1 MGSYLEYDRNYLL
14 PEEASPLEKTI
25 EMIKP
30 KTKRAATQDQDRRT
44 ERWGRGRNCLRT
56 NPAGS
61 ESVGLSAMNETLAT
75 PSYLCLSVE
84 AAQKETS

>member
-30 KTKRAATQDQDRRT
+30 KTKRAATQDQDRRR

-56 NPAGS
+56 YQINLPAATTQ
-61 ESVGLSAMNETLAT
+61 SVGLSAMNESLVLL
-75 PSYLCLSVE
+75 PDHP
-84 AAQKETS
+84 